1 MAIEG
6 RKTPKDAAMPARIRL
21 GMVGGGEGAF
31 IGAVHRIAA
40 RLDDHYE
47 FVAGALSSTPEKAR
61 RSGCA
66 IGLAPDRI
74 YSDYAAMAK
83 AEAARPDGIEAVAIV
98 TPNHLHAPV
107 AEAFL
112 KAGIHVICDKP
123 VTTTSKDA
131 KKLLALATKKRLVFA
146 VTHNYTGY
154 PMVRH
159 ARQMVK
165 EGQLGEIRVVQVEYP
180 QDWLTEKLEATG
192 QKQAEWRADPK
203 RNGIGGAIADI
214 GTHAH
219 NLAAYITGLQ
229 IDELCAELS
238 SFVKGRALD
247 DNAQVMLRYANG
259 ARGLLWASQVAPG
272 NENNLRIRVY
282 GSKGGLEWKQEHPNQ
297 LHWSPFGQ
305 PTQLISRA
313 TGAAN
318 ASAARVSRI
327 PAGHPEGYLE
337 GFATIYSEIAQ
348 AIRAAR
354 KGGPKAAMPD
364 PAAHF
369 PTLRDGIDGVA
380 FIEAVVASSAKGG
393 RWVRFKP

>member
-6 RKTPKDAAMPARIRL
+6 SKNKAPAKPARIRL

-40 RLDDHYE
+40 RLDDQYE
-47 FVAGALSSTPEKAR
+47 FVAGALSSTPEKAQ
-61 RSGCA
+61 RSGRA

-74 YSDYAAMAK
+74 YSDYEAMAQ

-107 AEAFL
+107 AQAFL
-112 KAGIHVICDKP
+112 KAGMHVICDKP
-123 VTTTSKDA
+123 VTTTSADA
-131 KKLLALATKKRLVFA
+131 KKLLKLATKRKLVFA

-165 EGQLGEIRVVQVEYP
+165 DGALGEIRVVQVEYP

-192 QKQAEWRADPK
+192 QKQAEWRADPA

-219 NLAAYITGLQ
+219 NLAAYITGLELT
-229 IDELCAELS
+229 ELCAELS
-238 SFVKGRALD
+238 RFVKGRELD

-282 GSKGGLEWKQEHPNQ
+282 GAKGGLEWKQEHPNQ

-305 PTQLISRA
+305 PTQVIARA

-318 ASAARVSRI
+318 AAAARVSRI

-337 GFATIYSEIAQ
+337 GFATLYSEIAQ

-354 KGGPKAAMPD
+354 TGGPKAD
-364 PAAHF
+364 KAAHF
-369 PTLRDGIDGVA
+369 PTLEDGIKGVA
-380 FIEAVVASSAKGG
+380 FIEAVVASSRRGG
-393 RWVRFKP
+393 RWTKLSA